1 MLCVQKCLKFQMPY
15 LAVADNLHP
24 MYQHSGEALKVQKLR
39 IQPYYLHLCSPIAFA
54 VLDTATVRG
63 NNPNIFYVILQ
74 NIIDV
79 LGSIFAQ
86 CEWSIEEQGGN
97 IIPDASHRLGVSD
110 AMNKGMF
117 RPLPRCLQMSSIGRI
132 FHAQIVISSFH
143 NSLAFSSS
151 SAKCYRYCACN
162 QR

>member
-1 MLCVQKCLKFQMPY
+1 MLLCIQKRLKFQMPY

-24 MYQHSGEALKVQKLR
+24 MYQHSGEALKVQKIR
-39 IQPYYLHLCSPIAFA
+39 IQPYYLHLCSPIALA
-54 VLDTATVRG
+54 ILDTATVRG

-97 IIPDASHRLGVSD
+97 IIPDASHRLSVSN

-117 RPLPRCLQMSSIGRI
+117 
-132 FHAQIVISSFH
+132 
-143 NSLAFSSS
+143 
-151 SAKCYRYCACN
+151 
-162 QR
+162 

>member
-1 MLCVQKCLKFQMPY
+1 MPY

-39 IQPYYLHLCSPIAFA
+39 IQPYYLHLCSPVAFA

-63 NNPNIFYVILQ
+63 DNPNIFYVILQ
-74 NIIDV
+74 NVIDV

-117 RPLPRCLQMSSIGRI
+117 RPLPRCLQMLSIGRI
-132 FHAQIVISSFH
+132 FHAQIVVSSFH
-143 NSLAFSSS
+143 NS
-151 SAKCYRYCACN
+151 CCN
-162 QR
+162 KTSRPAGILFFEFR